1 MKISNIMV
9 SVDLGAAAAD
19 RIQLAASLAGRF
31 EAMLIG
37 VGARQ
42 VLAPVPVGDMIE
54 VERVW
59 AIEERLADEQLAA
72 AKALFERE
80 AGAAHRQVWL
90 SAVAGPLAYL
100 ARAARAADIVV
111 VGRHGPADS
120 DPGPMGVPAGALLM
134 EVGRPVLVAPPGVEC
149 IAAKRVVVAWKDTR
163 EARRA
168 VHDALPFLTRA
179 DEVHVVVAGPG
190 ADREGAGDVAAY
202 LSGHGVTVTTHLLHK
217 PEIGAADEI
226 LRFAQRE
233 DADLVV
239 MGAYGH
245 SRLREWVFGGATR
258 DILTTTPVCCLMSH

>member
-1 MKISNIMV
+1 MRISNIMV

-19 RIQLAASLAGRF
+19 RVQLAAGLAARF
-31 EAMLIG
+31 GAKLTG
-37 VGARQ
+37 VAARP
-42 VLAPVPVGDMIE
+42 VLGPMPVGDMLE

-80 AGAAHRQVWL
+80 AGAAPRTDWR
-90 SAVAGPLAYL
+90 SAPTSPLAYL
-100 ARAARAADIVV
+100 VDQARAADLMV
-111 VGRHGPADS
+111 VGRHGPADG

-134 EVGRPVLVAPPGVEC
+134 EVGRPVLIAPPGVES
-149 IAAKRVVVAWKDTR
+149 IAARRVVVAWKDTR

-179 DEVHVVVAGPG
+179 DAVHVAVVGPG
-190 ADREGAGDVAAY
+190 ADQEGAEDVADY
-202 LSGHGVTVTTHLLHK
+202 LSGHGVGVTTHLLHT

-226 LRFAQRE
+226 LRLAQRE
-233 DADLVV
+233 DVDLIV

-258 DILTTTPVCCLMSH
+258 DMLQGTSLCCLMSH